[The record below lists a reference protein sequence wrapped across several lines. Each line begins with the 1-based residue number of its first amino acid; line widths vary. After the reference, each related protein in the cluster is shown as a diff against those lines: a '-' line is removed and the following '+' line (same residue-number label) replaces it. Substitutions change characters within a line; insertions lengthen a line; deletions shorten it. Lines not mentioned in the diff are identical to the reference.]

1 MEKSDLK
8 EEVLKKLDDFN
19 DKIKYEF
26 SMLGFTRIIDIRY
39 KYYSDDYTEFKF
51 TANTYYDREYDVLIV
66 YQSSKEDFNI
76 NGELGLAWLELV
88 NIDDVLK
95 KDLEI
100 MKLVFDKVEENLLKL
115 GIPFDNAYKF
125 NQKWKYQKNKQNR
138 AKYDLDNLEK
148 ELIGVLENDN

>member
-19 DKIKYEF
+19 DKINYEF

-115 GIPFDNAYKF
+115 GIPFDNSYKF
-125 NQKWKYQKNKQNR
+125 NQKWKYEKNKLNR
-138 AKYDLDNLEK
+138 LKYDLDTLER
-148 ELIGVLENDN
+148 ELDEVIDNE